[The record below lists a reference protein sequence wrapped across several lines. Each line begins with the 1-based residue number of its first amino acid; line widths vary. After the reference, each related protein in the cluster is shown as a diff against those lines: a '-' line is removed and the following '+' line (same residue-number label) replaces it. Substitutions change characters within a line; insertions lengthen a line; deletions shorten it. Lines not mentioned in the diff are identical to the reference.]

1 MAGID
6 DLFKGNLVTGLVVA
20 VGATIL
26 APVIVPV
33 LASVGKPL
41 AKSAIKSGILMYEKG
56 RETMAELGE
65 VFEDMV
71 AEAKAELEG
80 TTATAAAAG
89 GTVATAAEEAV
100 TVVADAPIVLKEG
113 DAAT

>member
-6 DLFKGNLVTGLVVA
+6 DLFKGNIVTGLA
-20 VGATIL
+20 VGVGVAIL

-56 RETMAELGE
+56 RETFAELAE
-65 VFEDMV
+65 VFDDMV
-71 AEAKAELEG
+71 AEAKVELEG
-80 TTATAAAAG
+80 VSSAAAG
-89 GTVATAAEEAV
+89 PVAASSPQSEPVIT
-100 TVVADAPIVLKEG
+100 DAPALKG
-113 DAAT
+113 DAA